1 MADLLAGID
10 IGTSGVKAGVF
21 ETGGTLL
28 GLGRASH
35 RVETPRPGWAETD
48 PEDWWRG
55 LVKALRGACDAAGVA
70 SGDIGAVGL
79 SVLFPAVA
87 PLDANG
93 RALHA
98 AILYCDQRSLAQVA
112 AVEKTIPRETYES
125 TVGNRL
131 VPGTCAVTSMA
142 WLRDERPEAY
152 AGARVLGFA
161 NTFAVA
167 RLTGEFVTDPSNA
180 SLSGLVAICAPWR
193 WSEELCEK
201 LGFDPA
207 TLPRIV
213 GSAEVA
219 GEVTK
224 AAAEATGLREGTP
237 VVAGSGD
244 TVASAVGAGLTSG
257 GKAVYVAG
265 SSDCL
270 TVPMTRPSEERS
282 CVNCAYVPRGVWL
295 GIGTTTSSGAS
306 VDWFA
311 RELLGG
317 SGAETLARMTELAA
331 SSPPGANGLLF
342 APYLQGE
349 RTPLWDPR
357 ARGGFLGITAAT
369 TRADLARAVFEGA
382 AFSLRQIVESVESFA
397 GTRLQEILAVGGG
410 TRNSLWNR
418 MKADVLQRRLR
429 VLTSQET
436 GTRGAALL
444 AGLGSGSYSSFEEAA
459 AAPASGEAEA
469 VDPDPERA
477 DAYEELFRLYSDI
490 YPGTREIMHGLA
502 ASSGGADEDRRG
514 DGDHRSPRAP

>member
-1 MADLLAGID
+1 MAELLAGID

-21 ETGGTLL
+21 DAGGELL

-35 RVETPRPGWAETD
+35 KVETPRPGWAESD
-48 PEDWWRG
+48 PEEWWHG
-55 LVKALRGACDAAGVA
+55 LVKALREACDAAGVA
-70 SGDIGAVGL
+70 PADIGAVGL
-79 SVLFPAVA
+79 SVLFPAVV
-87 PLDANG
+87 PLDQTG
-93 RALHA
+93 RALHP
-98 AILYCDQRSLAQVA
+98 AILYCDQRSRAQVA
-112 AVEKTIPRETYES
+112 AIEKTITREAYES

-142 WLRDERPEAY
+142 WLRDERREAY
-152 AGARVLGFA
+152 AGARTLGFA

-180 SLSGLVAICAPWR
+180 SLSGLVAICAPRR
-193 WSEELCEK
+193 WSEEICEK
-201 LGFDPA
+201 LGLDQA
-207 TLPRIV
+207 ALPRIV

-219 GEVTK
+219 GAVTK
-224 AAAEATGLREGTP
+224 AAASDTGLRAGTP

-244 TVASAVGAGLTSG
+244 AVASAVGAGLASG
-257 GKAVYVAG
+257 DSAVYIAG

-311 RELLGG
+311 REILGG
-317 SGAETLARMTELAA
+317 GGAETLDLMTELAA
-331 SSPPGANGLLF
+331 SSPPGANGVLF
-342 APYLQGE
+342 TPYLQGE

-382 AFSLRQIVESVESFA
+382 ALSLRQIVESVESFA
-397 GTRLQEILAVGGG
+397 GTRLQEIRAVGGG
-410 TRNSLWNR
+410 TKNPLWNR
-418 MKADVLQRRLR
+418 MKADVLQREFR
-429 VLTSQET
+429 VMAFQET

-444 AGLGSGSYSSFEEAA
+444 AGLGAGVYPSFEEAA
-459 AAPASGEAEA
+459 AAPGSEEAKA
-469 VDPDPERA
+469 VEPNPERA
-477 DAYEELFRLYSDI
+477 GAYEELFQLHSQIYS
-490 YPGTREIMHGLA
+490 GTREVMHGLA
-502 ASSGGADEDRRG
+502 ARSGAAGEERT
-514 DGDHRSPRAP
+514 PP